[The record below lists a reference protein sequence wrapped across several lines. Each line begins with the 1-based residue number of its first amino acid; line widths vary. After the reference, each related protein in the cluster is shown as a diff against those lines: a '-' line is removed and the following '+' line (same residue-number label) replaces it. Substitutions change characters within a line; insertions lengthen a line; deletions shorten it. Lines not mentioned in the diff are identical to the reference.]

1 MMVVYV
7 AYDPRVVDPISGVCA
22 PSWSV
27 KAFTDEYECIKY
39 CVQNG
44 YRYRVTETSDV
55 DTIRSATTAGGTAM
69 TYV

>member
-1 MMVVYV
+1 MWIGEMMVVYV
-7 AYDPRVVDPISGVCA
+7 AYDPRTVDPAFGVYA

-27 KAFTDEYECIKY
+27 KMFTDEYECIKY

-55 DTIRSATTAGGTAM
+55 AAAEKAAM